1 MRTFSVDKSE
11 FNKQVDYKMASQP
24 VKVDSIAKDIKEYF
38 RGNPHAGDTV
48 EGIANWWITKQSLN
62 NARDMVLEALEM
74 LVQQGEL
81 HKRVYGGRVIYVREA
96 LH

>member
-1 MRTFSVDKSE
+1 MRAFWVDKSE

-24 VKVDSIAKDIKEYF
+24 VKVDSIAKEIKEYF

-62 NARDMVLEALEM
+62 NARDLVLEALEM

>member
-1 MRTFSVDKSE
+1 MRVFLLEKSE
-11 FNKQVDYKMASQP
+11 FNKQVDEKMASQP

-62 NARDMVLEALEM
+62 NAKDMVLEALEM

>member
-1 MRTFSVDKSE
+1 MRAFKVDKSE
-11 FNKQVDYKMASQP
+11 INKQVDEKMASQP

-62 NARDMVLEALEM
+62 NARDLVLEALEM
-74 LVQQGEL
+74 LVVQGEL